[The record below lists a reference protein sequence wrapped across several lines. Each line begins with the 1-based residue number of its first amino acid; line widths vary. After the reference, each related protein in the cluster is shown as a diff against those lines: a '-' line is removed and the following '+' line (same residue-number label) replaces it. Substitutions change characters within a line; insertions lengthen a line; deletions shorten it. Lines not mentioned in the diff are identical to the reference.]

1 MKKKVVSGEAAEKM
15 NTLLEIIGEGF
26 IYPAEAQKE
35 QWAVSVLD
43 LKTGAEG
50 DLNGDVKD
58 GLRECH
64 EGVFNGDDL

>member
-1 MKKKVVSGEAAEKM
+1 M

-50 DLNGDVKD
+50 DLNGDVKMASA
-58 GLRECH
+58 
-64 EGVFNGDDL
+64 